1 MKTHRLYK
9 FVFGVRLIDQG
20 ENVFFKL
27 LNDLTQHSII
37 SQEIS
42 TQELG
47 NISVNLLIKDICLVF
62 YYIRFNLF

>member
-1 MKTHRLYK
+1 MNSF
-9 FVFGVRLIDQG
+9 FVVPLIDQG

-47 NISVNLLIKDICLVF
+47 NISALFVDKRYLFGFLLDSI
-62 YYIRFNLF
+62 YFNFNSIY